1 MKLMLNHG
9 LISSYERGSDMSFD
23 VTAAAAKGGA
33 WRTARES
40 FSDATSLVS
49 AINPVESGTEDT
61 IHEFLNRILSSA
73 SIGDDPRS
81 PFDEKAS
88 ESNFLHNFDGY
99 DAAIADMLSPV
110 FFHYAFEALRPA
122 MMGGFLV
129 DAQIEWRHGGW
140 IYDGSPRAFGF
151 VDDKVKF
158 FSPQTQAL
166 CLASFYASENGRLRR
181 YLAYGGDSA
190 MRATTDGFASS
201 IETVARSLSKAKSY
215 APLAFCNDHVDRWI
229 LMPSA
234 VISLVK
240 AILDAIWE
248 TKRHGVEALDPSFMS
263 SHLEL
268 RCDPYHRSFLP
279 RDEQEPSRRVP
290 VSEDGNET
298 ETGAHGV
305 QGNEGED
312 AKRPKNPMID
322 ARGQYVRAISLIQN
336 GSWAEFPK
344 TDVEMSRTKS
354 PGRAPNGRAVDE
366 TGEVSRVFCP
376 VLSSASG
383 DVEGQASST
392 GEDLSQSM
400 RGKICCIERL
410 GAYVSQRGEIRVVVP
425 NGGVLFQD
433 GDCLGHTTAP
443 LREFAISDFLGKAQA
458 ISAPQR
464 IGGIAAATLEV
475 EPNL

>member
-1 MKLMLNHG
+1 
-9 LISSYERGSDMSFD
+9 
-23 VTAAAAKGGA
+23 
-33 WRTARES
+33 
-40 FSDATSLVS
+40 
-49 AINPVESGTEDT
+49 
-61 IHEFLNRILSSA
+61 
-73 SIGDDPRS
+73 
-81 PFDEKAS
+81 
-88 ESNFLHNFDGY
+88 
-99 DAAIADMLSPV
+99 
-110 FFHYAFEALRPA
+110 
-122 MMGGFLV
+122 
-129 DAQIEWRHGGW
+129 
-140 IYDGSPRAFGF
+140 
-151 VDDKVKF
+151 
-158 FSPQTQAL
+158 
-166 CLASFYASENGRLRR
+166 
-181 YLAYGGDSA
+181 
-190 MRATTDGFASS
+190 
-201 IETVARSLSKAKSY
+201 
-215 APLAFCNDHVDRWI
+215 
-229 LMPSA
+229 
-234 VISLVK
+234 
-240 AILDAIWE
+240 
-248 TKRHGVEALDPSFMS
+248 
-263 SHLEL
+263 
-268 RCDPYHRSFLP
+268 
-279 RDEQEPSRRVP
+279 
-290 VSEDGNET
+290 
-298 ETGAHGV
+298 
-305 QGNEGED
+305 
-312 AKRPKNPMID
+312 MID

>member
-1 MKLMLNHG
+1 MLNHG
-9 LISSYERGSDMSFD
+9 LISSYERGSDMRFD
-23 VTAAAAKGGA
+23 VTAAAPGGGA

-49 AINPVESGTEDT
+49 AIHPVESGTADT
-61 IHEFLNRILSSA
+61 IQEFLNRMLSSA
-73 SIGDDPRS
+73 NIVDDPRL

-88 ESNFLHNFDGY
+88 ESNFLQNFDGY

-110 FFHYAFEALRPA
+110 FFHYAFETLRPA

-151 VDDKVKF
+151 VDDKVNF

-166 CLASFYASENGRLRR
+166 CLASFYASEKRRLRR

-201 IETVARSLSKAKSY
+201 IETVTRSLTKAQSY
-215 APLAFCNDHVDRWI
+215 APLAFCNDHVDRWV

-240 AILDAIWE
+240 AISDAIWE

-263 SHLEL
+263 SHLDL
-268 RCDPYHRSFLP
+268 RCDPYHRAFLP
-279 RDEQEPSRRVP
+279 REDQEPSRRIP
-290 VSEDGNET
+290 VSAAENKTATDALT
-298 ETGAHGV
+298 A
-305 QGNEGED
+305 QGSTGED
-312 AKRPKNPMID
+312 AKRSENPMID

-336 GSWAEFPK
+336 GAWAEFPK
-344 TDVEMSRTKS
+344 SDVEISRMKS

-383 DVEGQASST
+383 DADERASST

-410 GAYVSQRGEIRVVVP
+410 GAYVSPCGEIRVVVP